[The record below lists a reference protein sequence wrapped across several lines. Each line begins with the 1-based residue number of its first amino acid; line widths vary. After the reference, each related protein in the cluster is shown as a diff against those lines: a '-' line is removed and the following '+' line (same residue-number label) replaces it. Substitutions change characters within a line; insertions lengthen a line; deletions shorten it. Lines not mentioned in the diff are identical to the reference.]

1 LNTESLTILL
11 YSPYWRKWG
20 APHFRHTTAMHLLQ
34 AGVDL
39 TVIKNWLGHVNLS
52 TTHSYIE
59 IDLEMKRK
67 ALLSR
72 DSIAKSFDLNQLLK
86 KNEDI
91 INWLEAL

>member
-1 LNTESLTILL
+1 
-11 YSPYWRKWG
+11 
-20 APHFRHTTAMHLLQ
+20 MHLLQ
-34 AGVDL
+34 AGVNL
-39 TVIKNWLGHVNLS
+39 SVIKNWLGHVNLS

-67 ALLSR
+67 ALLSC
-72 DSIAKSFDLNQLLK
+72 DPVAKSFDLNQLLK